1 MIGRG
6 SLTTLTVCAAAL
18 GLAACGGGESEPA
31 VPTVPSTASAG
42 TATQA
47 APKRER
53 QSANFP
59 AKFEKRVN
67 AKCQRAE
74 ATIKVLAKGRYTPER
89 FRQMRNTVEDLAADF
104 EQTKPPARNKRA
116 WKRYTAVVRDG
127 ADWVGQ
133 VESEVADGDVRGFY
147 RVNGSVTGVDRRMDK
162 LSLRY
167 GFKDC
172 AED

>member
-6 SLTTLTVCAAAL
+6 SFTALSVATAAL

-31 VPTVPSTASAG
+31 VPTVPS
-42 TATQA
+42 A
-47 APKRER
+47 APAATAKQPHAQRLH

-67 AKCQRAE
+67 AKCKTAE
-74 ATIKVLAKGRYTPER
+74 QKIKALDVRHYSPER
-89 FRQMRNTVEDLAADF
+89 FRAMRDTFEKLATEF

-116 WKRYTAVVRDG
+116 WKKYTVVFRDG

-133 VESEVADGDVRGFY
+133 VESEIADGDLAGFK
-147 RVNGSVTGVDRRMDK
+147 RVDNAAKSLDGRMKK
-162 LSLRY
+162 LSTRY
-167 GFKDC
+167 GFTAC
-172 AED
+172 ADD